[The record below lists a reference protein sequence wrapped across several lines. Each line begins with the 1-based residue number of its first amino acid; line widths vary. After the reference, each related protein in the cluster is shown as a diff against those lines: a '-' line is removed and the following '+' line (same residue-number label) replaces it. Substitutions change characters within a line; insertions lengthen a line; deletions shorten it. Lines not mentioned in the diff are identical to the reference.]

1 MSKDKTSA
9 DGAKRQVIC
18 QNRRARHDFTIHQR
32 IEAGMVLMGT
42 EVKACRAGKVHLN
55 DAYVMVVKGE
65 VELIGGNIAEYSF
78 GNQFN
83 HAPVRSRR
91 LLMHR
96 REIDKLDSQL
106 REKGFTA
113 VPMAMYFKGGRVKI
127 EIAVGK
133 GKSTVDR
140 RDDIKSRETQRE
152 VERVFRRGSRN
163 RAL

>member
-1 MSKDKTSA
+1 MAPNKKPA
-9 DGAKRQVIC
+9 DNDKRQVIC
-18 QNRRARHDFTIHQR
+18 QNRRARHDFTIEHKL
-32 IEAGMVLMGT
+32 EAGMVLVGT

-83 HAPVRSRR
+83 HAPVRSRK

-96 REIDKLDSQL
+96 REIDKLDTQL
-106 REKGFTA
+106 REKGYTA
-113 VPMAMYFKGGRVKI
+113 VPLTMYFKDGRVKV

-140 RDDIKSRETQRE
+140 RDDIKARETQRE

-163 RAL
+163 RV

>member
-1 MSKDKTSA
+1 MAKDKSPP
-9 DGAKRQVIC
+9 DGDKRQVIC
-18 QNRRARHDFTIHQR
+18 QNRRARHDFTIHDKL
-32 IEAGMVLMGT
+32 EAGMVLVGT

-65 VELIGGNIAEYSF
+65 AELIGGNIAEYSF

-83 HAPVRSRR
+83 HTPVRSRK

-96 REIDKLDSQL
+96 REIDKLDTQL
-106 REKGFTA
+106 REKGYTA
-113 VPMAMYFKGGRVKI
+113 VPLTMYFKGGRVKV

-163 RAL
+163 RV

>member
-1 MSKDKTSA
+1 MTKQKSPA
-9 DGAKRQVIC
+9 DGDKRQVIC
-18 QNRRARHDFTIHQR
+18 LNRRARHDFTIHQKL
-32 IEAGMVLMGT
+32 EAGMVLVGT

-65 VELIGGNIAEYSF
+65 AELIGGNIAEYNY

-83 HAPVRSRR
+83 HTPVRSRK

-113 VPMAMYFKGGRVKI
+113 VPLAMYFKGGRVKL
-127 EIAVGK
+127 EIAIGK

-140 RDDIKSRETQRE
+140 RDDIKARETQRE

-163 RAL
+163 RV